1 MVCRDLCHNTKYY
14 GTMNKQDESTAAVLD
29 VVQDFYERY
38 PYPPPVESLEKYRER
53 WNDPMRR
60 RVDHHL
66 FWPAKTFRE
75 DHSILV
81 AGCGT
86 SQAAKHALRWP
97 QAQVTGIDFSATS
110 VDCTNQLKLK
120 YKLDNLTVVQLPVE
134 RVAEL
139 GSAFD
144 QIVCT
149 GVLHHLPDPDAGL
162 AALRQVLKPDGAMHL
177 MVYAQYGRTG
187 IYMLQE
193 FCRRLG
199 IAATD
204 DGIRDLISALGLL
217 PPGHPLETLLRE
229 APDFRSEAAL
239 ADALLHPQ
247 DRAYTVSQLFEL
259 LENGGMKFGRWIKQ
273 APYSA
278 CGVMEQIPHSEQL
291 ANLPPTE
298 RYAAVELFRGAMLMH
313 SVVAYRDDASE
324 DQVIDLD
331 GDAWPDYVPIRLP
344 DTICVTERLPKG
356 AAGVLINRTHT
367 FRDIYLPISVAEKRM
382 YEAID
387 GKLSISE
394 LAGANQPAKNEMVRT
409 FFARLYSYDQVV
421 FDASQV
427 SA

>member
-1 MVCRDLCHNTKYY
+1 
-14 GTMNKQDESTAAVLD
+14 MNEPDESTALVLD
-29 VVQDFYERY
+29 RVQDFYERY
-38 PYPPPVESLEKYRER
+38 PYPPPVESLDKYRER

-60 RVDHHL
+60 RTDHHL
-66 FWPAKTFRE
+66 FWPAKPFRE
-75 DHSILV
+75 DHSILI

-86 SQAAKHALRWP
+86 SQAAKHAIRWP
-97 QAQVTGIDFSATS
+97 QAKVTGIDFSLTS
-110 VDCTNQLKLK
+110 VDCTNQLKQK
-120 YKLDNLTVVQLPVE
+120 YHLDNLAVVQLPVE

-149 GVLHHLPDPDAGL
+149 GVLHHLADPEAGL

-199 IAATD
+199 ITATD
-204 DGIRDLISALGLL
+204 DGIRDLIAALGSL

-229 APDFRSEAAL
+229 APDFRNEAAL
-239 ADALLHPQ
+239 ADAVLHPQ
-247 DRAYTVSQLFEL
+247 DRAYTVPQLFEL
-259 LENGGMKFGRWIKQ
+259 LEHGGMKFGRWIKQ
-273 APYSA
+273 APYSV
-278 CGVMEQIPHSEQL
+278 CGLMEEIPQPGLL
-291 ANLPPTE
+291 ANLPPAE
-298 RYAAVELFRGAMLMH
+298 RYAVVELFRGTMLMH
-313 SVVAYRDDASE
+313 SVVAYRDDGSK
-324 DQVIDLD
+324 DQVVDFS
-331 GDAWPDYVPIRLP
+331 GDAWPNYVPLRLP
-344 DTICVTERLPKG
+344 DTICVRERLPKG

-367 FRDIYLPISVAEKRM
+367 FRDIYLPISAAEKRM

-387 GKLSISE
+387 GKRNIRE
-394 LAGANQPAKNEMVRT
+394 LTAANQSAKTEMVRT

>member
-1 MVCRDLCHNTKYY
+1 
-14 GTMNKQDESTAAVLD
+14 MNEQAESTAAVLD
-29 VVQDFYERY
+29 VVRDFYERY

-53 WNDPMRR
+53 WNDPLRR
-60 RVDHHL
+60 RADHHL
-66 FWPAKTFRE
+66 FWATKPFCE

-86 SQAAKHALRWP
+86 SQAAKHAIRWP
-97 QAQVTGIDFSATS
+97 QANVTGIDFSSTS
-110 VDCTNQLKLK
+110 VDCTNQLKQK
-120 YKLDNLTVVQLPVE
+120 YHLDNLTVIQLPVE

-139 GSAFD
+139 GSTFD

-149 GVLHHLPDPDAGL
+149 GVLHHLAEPDAGL

-199 IAATD
+199 ITATD
-204 DGIRDLISALGLL
+204 DGIRDLITALGSL

-229 APDFRSEAAL
+229 AHDFRSEAAL
-239 ADALLHPQ
+239 ADALLHPR
-247 DRAYTVSQLFEL
+247 DRAYTVPQLFEF

-273 APYSA
+273 APYSV
-278 CGVMEQIPHSEQL
+278 CGVMEQIPQSEQL
-291 ANLPPTE
+291 ANLPPAET
-298 RYAAVELFRGAMLMH
+298 YAAVELFRGTMLMH
-313 SVVAYRDDASE
+313 SVAAYRDDASE
-324 DQVIDLD
+324 DRLIDLV

-344 DTICVTERLPKG
+344 DTICVTERLPPG

-367 FRDIYLPISVAEKRM
+367 FRDIYLPISAAEKRI

-387 GKLSISE
+387 GRRSISE
-394 LAGANQPAKNEMVRT
+394 LAAADQPSKKEMVRT

-421 FDASQV
+421 FDISQRWN
-427 SA
+427 SGRME